1 MKYSDIIGNRKKILI
16 ELINRHNKIGV
27 NKIVN
32 FASVEILD
40 EEFDGDRLKI
50 SFKDK
55 NQNDK
60 IFNMDISLW
69 DVILNVL

>member
-1 MKYSDIIGNRKKILI
+1 MKYRDIVRNRKKILI
-16 ELINRHNKIGV
+16 ELINRHNKLGV
-27 NKIVN
+27 DKIVN
-32 FASVEILD
+32 FASVEILN
-40 EEFDGDRLKI
+40 EEFNGEILKM

-60 IFNMDISLW
+60 IFHMDISLW